1 MRIYTSYFG
10 RTAGLHKAGIVPVGI
25 SLWPPK
31 FFNGVNLG
39 IVAPKRHM
47 MGANFTTEER
57 YTEQYHND
65 VLRYVDPNGFIRE
78 LERIGKGHDV
88 ALCCFEKPGEFC
100 HRNILA
106 KWLTEKTG
114 VEIVEFGVSATVK
127 PDAPKV
133 EQGNLFG

>member
-1 MRIYTSYFG
+1 MKIYTSYFANAKKL
-10 RTAGLHKAGIVPVGI
+10 RDAGVVPIGI

-78 LERIGKGHDV
+78 LESHGRGQDV
-88 ALCCFEKPGEFC
+88 ALCCFEKPSEFC
-100 HRNILA
+100 HRHLLA
-106 KWLTEKTG
+106 KWLMEKTG
-114 VEIVEFGVSATVK
+114 CEIVEFGQEPAAAK

-133 EQGNLFG
+133 EQASLF